1 MNSSD
6 KVLGNISEG
15 LKFKQVDFNEKAKF
29 GGFNDEDQIYN
40 SFDVNDDLG
49 DAKSKGVNCD
59 DRNF

>member
-15 LKFKQVDFNEKAKF
+15 LKFKQVNFNEKAKF
-29 GGFNDEDQIYN
+29 GGVNDEDQIYN

-49 DAKSKGVNCD
+49 DTKSKGVNCD
-59 DRNF
+59 DRNL